1 MFEQLRARR
10 EKTREFRHN
19 ATLTREQFEAARL
32 VKFRELV
39 RFVNGHSPY
48 YADVIRE
55 RGISLET
62 CVPQDFPVLTK
73 SLLMANFDRIV
84 TDRRLSRQLVA
95 DFLTRSK
102 SPTDLLLDRYTVIH
116 TSGSSGE
123 VGYFLYSPAD
133 MGRATAQRQRRQ
145 RLPGKRQHRGR
156 FRIAFYGA
164 TDGHYAAVTLVSQF
178 RRGLARLFVR
188 LQVLEVNSPL
198 PGVLAALNE
207 FQPELIVGYTT
218 ALKILAEKQQAGH
231 LHISPKIIACGGESC
246 SPADKAILMQAFK
259 CGVMN
264 AYASSEHLAMGSAM
278 PGGHEIVLY
287 DDDLIF
293 EFQPDHCLVTNLFN
307 RTLPLLRYH
316 MSDTLRPL
324 AQQNRPPYLV
334 IDSLVGRNELQP
346 VFRNRDGV
354 EDFISPHTINEV
366 FVKGV
371 TRFQLHLL
379 DTQSFRFLV
388 CLDPHFDAAQRE
400 ECVTGVTRRLR
411 EILARKLMENV
422 QFTVD
427 VVDDLPVNPKTR
439 KFQLIVD
446 KRNAAAV

>member
-1 MFEQLRARR
+1 MLEQLFARR
-10 EKTREFRHN
+10 AKTREFLRN
-19 ATLTREQFEAARL
+19 ATLTREQFEAERL
-32 VKFRELV
+32 ERFRELV
-39 RFVNGHSPY
+39 RHVNTHSPY
-48 YADVIRE
+48 YADLIRE
-55 RGISLET
+55 RGISLES

-73 SLLMANFDRIV
+73 SLLMQNFDRIV
-84 TDRRLSRQLVA
+84 TDRRISKQLVA

-102 SPTDLLLDRYTVIH
+102 SPTDLLLNQYTVIH

-133 MGRATAQRQRRQ
+133 LGRATAQRQRRQ
-145 RLPGKRQHRGR
+145 PMPGKRQHRGR

-178 RRGLARLFVR
+178 ARGLAKLFVK
-188 LQVLEVNSPL
+188 LQILEVNSPL
-198 PGVLAALNE
+198 PGVLQALND
-207 FQPELIVGYTT
+207 FQPELIIGYTT
-218 ALKILAEKQQAGH
+218 ALKILAEKQQAGQ
-231 LHISPKIIACGGESC
+231 LHISPKIMACGGESC
-246 SPADKAILMQAFK
+246 SPGDKAILMQAFK

-264 AYASSEHLAMGSAM
+264 AYASSEHLGMGGAL
-278 PGGHEIVLY
+278 PGSDEMVLY
-287 DDDLIF
+287 DDDLIY
-293 EFQPDHCLVTNLFN
+293 EFQSDHCLVTNLFN
-307 RTLPLLRYH
+307 RTLPLLRYR

-334 IDSLVGRNELQP
+334 IDSIVGRNELQP
-346 VFRNRDGV
+346 VFVNRDGV

-379 DTQSFRFLV
+379 DAQSFRFLV
-388 CLDPHFDAAQRE
+388 CLDSQLDDAQRAQ
-400 ECVTGVTRRLR
+400 CVAGVTQRLR

-422 QFTVD
+422 QFAVD
-427 VVDDLPVNPKTR
+427 VVDDLPVNPVTR

-446 KRNAAAV
+446 KRARPA